1 MFPSHVLDCGEDIGQ
16 AEAEQMVTKSLSMAM
31 TRDGS
36 SGGMIRLVT
45 CDETGSSSKS
55 IPGDKV
61 ETSWDEALNAPIA
74 VM

>member
-1 MFPSHVLDCGEDIGQ
+1 MLTLHVPICREDIGQ
-16 AEAEQMVTKSLSMAM
+16 AEAEKMVTTSLSMAM

-45 CDETGSSSKS
+45 CDKTGSSPKS

-61 ETSWDEALNAPIA
+61 ETSWDEALDAPIA